1 MHILS
6 RGKKCILNYLSSYLG
21 MISYLRESLFY
32 LAPIFAPLILL
43 MLVKLFIPQMD
54 LDETHFTFM
63 IGVPMIRLFRQ
74 RNFPIMVFISSMM
87 PRQPRQAR
95 ASTSSAS
102 VDTQA
107 PNVVERNIWIS
118 DQGKIIYTMRAPQGM
133 GGLMHFHFGL
143 RLPIVPDQAPRHF
156 QPQNKSGCETLPALN
171 FWTLLAARHFWQWT
185 STVLNL
191 CGNNGRG
198 TFQALRH
205 VKL

>member
-1 MHILS
+1 MHILLS

-54 LDETHFTFM
+54 LDESHFTFM
-63 IGVPMIRLFRQ
+63 IGVPIIRLFRQ
-74 RNFPIMVFISSMM
+74 RNLPIMVFISSMM

-118 DQGKIIYTMRAPQGM
+118 DQGKIIYTMRASQEM
-133 GGLMHFHFGL
+133 GVWCIFISALDCQL
-143 RLPIVPDQAPRHF
+143 W
-156 QPQNKSGCETLPALN
+156 ETKLQDTFSCKTSPV
-171 FWTLLAARHFWQWT
+171 ARHFR
-185 STVLNL
+185 L
-191 CGNNGRG
+191 
-198 TFQALRH
+198 
-205 VKL
+205 